1 MVTHRSKFKRTLG
14 HIARGNVDF
23 SDENLFKVSKNITKF
38 DEETKIEKKIK
49 ITHTFKNEKNNHY
62 QNPSRN
68 AIVLM
73 RYHNLK
79 SKEGKY
85 EDPKKNLP
93 FEVLTLRGELVYR
106 EK

>member
-1 MVTHRSKFKRTLG
+1 
-14 HIARGNVDF
+14 
-23 SDENLFKVSKNITKF
+23 
-38 DEETKIEKKIK
+38 
-49 ITHTFKNEKNNHY
+49 
-62 QNPSRN
+62 
-68 AIVLM
+68 M